1 MGHTIQLIL
10 DVIFL
15 LSLILFDLLY
25 MLFPPY
31 KLSRGSVFLLPV
43 AFYVSALVVADRVDS
58 YCFRSRTPSCTEHGK
73 RAKKRQLQD
82 SNLRGQSPTD
92 FQSVSLTTRTSC
104 LELFSLHL
112 YLIVTTNNSILH
124 PKALVQYFYDT
135 LGHRFCS
142 FYDMNDGY
150 AS

>member
-73 RAKKRQLQD
+73 RAKKA
-82 SNLRGQSPTD
+82 
-92 FQSVSLTTRTSC
+92 TTAGFEPARAKPNRFLVC
-104 LELFSLHL
+104 LLDHSDKL
-112 YLIVTTNNSILH
+112 S
-124 PKALVQYFYDT
+124 
-135 LGHRFCS
+135 
-142 FYDMNDGY
+142 
-150 AS
+150 